1 MGRTCRANASYHFA
15 VLTNICMCTCVRVCT
30 GAYTRSRAKRR
41 LDQVICPAYHTT
53 HASLLFLTETY
64 RCLGG
69 GGPLPETSSRTQRSQ
84 RPRSDGVC
92 FFQGIIPSSQQATVL
107 YSRYYGGRTCLGHI
121 LYDISYLCSAAPWL
135 SVAPWMPRTRP
146 RARSPLASFD
156 HFEMGSI

>member
-92 FFQGIIPSSQQATVL
+92 FFQGIIPSIQPTSHCTPVTTEEGHAWVT
-107 YSRYYGGRTCLGHI
+107 YYM
-121 LYDISYLCSAAPWL
+121 ISVISAPL
-135 SVAPWMPRTRP
+135 PRG
-146 RARSPLASFD
+146 SP
-156 HFEMGSI
+156 